1 MRDPRRHQIEH
12 FSSQAQLLVE
22 GADCGDGLVVNMGY
36 QAGWC
41 VEEVVGAGISPIKK
55 ARGEHEVLSVDAHY
69 LGRVS
74 ELDRDLSDWV
84 EQCCGQGV
92 AGAVRIPGG
101 ASRQAWVVTL
111 DDGTQQ
117 FLRMDAGTSALSAVG
132 YDLGREAGVYQ
143 WLADKPVRAAGFRGV
158 SPDGRALL
166 LDFVEGTPGPLDE
179 PALARDFMEQVN
191 ALHALE
197 PPEDLAHDDL
207 AVWSQLY
214 REHCPE
220 SDPLIDLGLR
230 HLAETAPPPPVR
242 SVLVHGDLGPGN
254 VLHDGDRI
262 TGLCDWELAHVG
274 DPMEDLAWI
283 TVRAMLTPFVDV
295 DTAFGWYDGPV
306 DAERVRYWQLA
317 CQVRNLIGL
326 GVPGA
331 AGGDLGMRML
341 FSTLHRRV
349 TAELLCEILGVAV
362 EPVEVPEPTDTEA
375 SVAYATVLDDLR
387 TVITP
392 SLEGYASARAKS
404 VARVVRYLDMVDR
417 IGPTLADQDR
427 TDRDR
432 FDMSDDGE
440 AAHYWA
446 RATQRQEA
454 LMAPA
459 MGRLAGTWLP
469 RI

>member
-1 MRDPRRHQIEH
+1 MSALEPE
-12 FSSQAQLLVE
+12 LL
-22 GADCGDGLVVNMGY
+22 N
-36 QAGWC
+36 W
-41 VEEVVGAGISPIKK
+41 VEE
-55 ARGEHEVLSVDAHY
+55 
-69 LGRVS
+69 
-74 ELDRDLSDWV
+74 
-84 EQCCGQGV
+84 CCGRGV
-92 AGAVRIPGG
+92 ADAARIPGG

-111 DDGTQQ
+111 DDGCQQ

-132 YDLGREAGVYQ
+132 YDLGREAGVYR

-166 LDFVEGTPGPLDE
+166 LDFVEGAPGPLDDL
-179 PALARDFMEQVN
+179 ALARDFMEQVN
-191 ALHALE
+191 VLHSLE
-197 PPEDLAHDDL
+197 PPADLAHDDL

-220 SDPLIDLGLR
+220 PDPLIDLGLR
-230 HLAETAPPPPVR
+230 QLTETAPGPPNRP
-242 SVLVHGDLGPGN
+242 VLVHGDLGPGN
-254 VLHDGDRI
+254 VLHDGRRV
-262 TGLCDWELAHVG
+262 TGLCDWELAHLG

-283 TVRAMLTPFVDV
+283 TVRAMLTPFIDV
-295 DTAFGWYDGPV
+295 DTAFGWYDGLV
-306 DAERVRYWQLA
+306 DAERVRYWQVA

-326 GVPGA
+326 GVAGA

-349 TAELLCEILGVAV
+349 TAELLCEALGVAV
-362 EPVEVPEPTDTEA
+362 EPVEVPEPSDTEA
-375 SVAYATVLDDLR
+375 SVAYEAVLDDLR

-392 SLEGYASARAKS
+392 ALEGYASARAKS
-404 VARVVRYLDMVDR
+404 VARLVRYLDMVDR

-427 TDRDR
+427 ADRDR
-432 FDMSDDGE
+432 FNMDDDGE

-446 RATQRQEA
+446 RATQRQEV

-459 MGRLAGTWLP
+459 MGRLAGTRLP